1 MYRQKGQWDSWDPTP
16 GQGCRS
22 TTADRVIRQSCTFLT
37 IQVQVSYMLRK
48 WGHTEWV
55 LKAAMILDSAS
66 SQSSSTYALLTKP
79 CVVWRTW
86 SSTTKKLH
94 SEKTSYNGLR
104 DQNNT
109 QIKSFND
116 HYDPKTALQSIQQNP
131 GNSAARSF
139 GFWQLFQTS
148 SHDYPVQKSFTSTH
162 DSWAFTHPSIKMLL
176 MSQQWTWNS
185 CSAALLTV

>member
-1 MYRQKGQWDSWDPTP
+1 MRFL
-16 GQGCRS
+16 RS
-22 TTADRVIRQSCTFLT
+22 NTRSGLSQYDCRQSHVSFLFFIHHST
-37 IQVQVSYMLRK
+37 YTYHIVRK

-55 LKAAMILDSAS
+55 LKAAMILDSAN

-94 SEKTSYNGLR
+94 EEKTSHTH
-104 DQNNT
+104 T

-116 HYDPKTALQSIQQNP
+116 HYQPKTALQSIHQNP
-131 GNSAARSF
+131 GNSAAQPF
-139 GFWQLFQTS
+139 GFWQLFQTN
-148 SHDYPVQKSFTSTH
+148 SHGYPVQKSFTSTH
-162 DSWAFTHPSIKMLL
+162 DSWAFTHPSIKKLL

-185 CSAALLTV
+185 CSAPLLTV